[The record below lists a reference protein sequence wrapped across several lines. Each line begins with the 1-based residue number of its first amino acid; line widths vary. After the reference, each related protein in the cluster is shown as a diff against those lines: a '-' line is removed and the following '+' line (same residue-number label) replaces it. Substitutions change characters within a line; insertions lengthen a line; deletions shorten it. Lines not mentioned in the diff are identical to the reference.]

1 MPTPVSSLSIAIQE
15 FAEFLDSKFGEDV
28 VVTVDTAQKAQDKA
42 KDSAADILN
51 VFVYRLAPSGFHASA
66 GHQDQLFLRASILLT
81 AFPRGAAEPEPDL
94 DLRVL
99 GHALAVLQSF
109 PVIPVE
115 LPGVAPPG
123 PGEDFR
129 KLEHITYKLDA
140 VLQAPTMEEMNHIWT
155 TQGGDLAYRL
165 SAAYELALIPIEPL
179 SHRIEAPPARA
190 AILGVAASSQP
201 TIGPDGLVRTEA
213 GDIGIPLAGETK
225 DTPPGANWL
234 PIQLFSDAGELSSV
248 RDVAGGTAN
257 VDVALT
263 GQESE
268 KVALSVDW
276 TRDDGTTDVQ
286 AVQNFTVS
294 AIRPDDPAAIVS
306 VALINAAVGDTATL
320 TTVPALANGD
330 PVPDAPNGN
339 VLTLTVGG
347 G

>member
-66 GHQDQLFLRASILLT
+66 GHQDQLFLRASVLLT

-115 LPGVAPPG
+115 LPGVAPAG

-129 KLEHITYKLDA
+129 KLEHLNYKLDA

-165 SAAYELALIPIEPL
+165 SAAYELSLIPIEPL
-179 SHRIEAPPARA
+179 SHRVEAPPTRA

-201 TIGPDGLVRTEA
+201 TFGPDDLVRTEG
-213 GDIGIPLAGETK
+213 GDIGIPLSGETK
-225 DTPPGANWL
+225 GTPPGADWL
-234 PIQLFSDAGELSSV
+234 PLQLFSDAGVLTSL
-248 RDVAGGTAN
+248 RDVADGTTN

-263 GQESE
+263 GLKKK
-268 KVALSVDW
+268 KVAITVDW
-276 TRDDGTTDVQ
+276 TRDDGSADTQ
-286 AVQNFTVS
+286 AIQNFTVD

-306 VALINAAVGDTATL
+306 VALTNAANGDTATL
-320 TTVPALANGD
+320 TTVPARGNGT